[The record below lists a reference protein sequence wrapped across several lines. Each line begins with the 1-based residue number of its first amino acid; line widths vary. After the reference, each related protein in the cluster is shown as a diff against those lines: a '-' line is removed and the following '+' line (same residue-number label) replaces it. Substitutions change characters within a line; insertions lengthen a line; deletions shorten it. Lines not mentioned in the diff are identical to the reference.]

1 MTYSKPLFAPVTN
14 DRESAGC
21 CFYYNNAGQGFYYY
35 GTPPQGVN
43 PQDISL
49 NGILNALQGNSVVS
63 VGNNGA
69 GVTPLCNSGLPA
81 TQPQTFGLP
90 VGVTGVQGTVTG
102 RGCAFVSADGD
113 LGASVAGQQVA
124 LPASTT
130 IQSVAVCLARPVP
143 VCIAGAVC
151 TG

>member
-35 GTPPQGVN
+35 GGGVQGGSVQDATIN
-43 PQDISL
+43 PGAIAKGVQL
-49 NGILNALQGNSVVS
+49 NGTLLT

-69 GVTPLCNSGLPA
+69 GVTPLCGSGLPA

-90 VGVTGVQGTVTG
+90 VGVTGVY
-102 RGCAFVSADGD
+102 
-113 LGASVAGQQVA
+113 ASVASDGSTRVFIDPTQAGVTVAGQNPSTIVNVSCNQV
-124 LPASTT
+124 
-130 IQSVAVCLARPVP
+130 
-143 VCIAGAVC
+143 
-151 TG
+151 TGLGC